1 VTFQVENMLVDA
13 EFADQPAFDEV
24 RPAAAAPGPRVHRPR
39 AAAGRARRV
48 RRVLTARSGN
58 QVSALLASVEAR
70 ACALAAA
77 WPGGPDSANGASE
90 GAGERGTAAMVEWL
104 GDGLAE
110 CVHWRR
116 GPRSRTRSLDPKPG
130 PEA

>member
-39 AAAGRARRV
+39 AAAGRARRIC
-48 RRVLTARSGN
+48 RVLTARSGT

-77 WPGGPDSANGASE
+77 WPGGADSADGASKGGGE
-90 GAGERGTAAMVEWL
+90 GHGGGREEWAGERGTAAMVEWL

-116 GPRSRTRSLDPKPG
+116 GPRP
-130 PEA
+130 